1 MMSAPGSG
9 TYRFG
14 PFEVDEHLGELR
26 NQGRRIPLQ
35 QQPLQVLLILLQAP
49 GELVTRERLRRTI
62 WPENTFVEFDDGLNT
77 AVKKIRGALGDCAN
91 APKYVETIP
100 KRGYRFIAPL
110 VAVPQQAENRGISI
124 YFWVA
129 TLLFAFLCGYLS
141 HAVLSAR

>member
-35 QQPLQVLLILLQAP
+35 HQPLQVLLILLQAP

-91 APKYVETIP
+91 APEYVETIP

-110 VAVPQQAENRGISI
+110 GCCSAAGREPRNFNLLLGGNPAVCVPL
-124 YFWVA
+124 W
-129 TLLFAFLCGYLS
+129 LFEPR
-141 HAVLSAR
+141 VLSAH